1 LVPELKVLK
10 YHYNHKIRALV
21 QELSK
26 NMNKIDYL
34 EIEEF
39 GMVDCKVINEAKM
52 ASLNQSL
59 ENE

>member
-1 LVPELKVLK
+1 MLK

-39 GMVDCKVINEAKM
+39 GMVDCKAINEAKM

-59 ENE
+59 